1 MRNNINQMGESL
13 LQNMA
18 SYQKG
23 QLMNDQMDNN
33 YPVNTPFP
41 DYGNSP
47 SDNNYN
53 KQISQEIYV
62 HNSLN
67 EPILT
72 SLSRDLN
79 KIYLKLKVVALPI
92 NTKAKNKELK
102 QWDLW
107 GPFVICLLLGII
119 LVFTTKKNSGLIFSI
134 IFIIMW
140 VGAMIITMNSSLL
153 GGKLTLMQCICLLGY
168 CTFPSVVASLL
179 NRVIL
184 KFLPSIG
191 KIIIVAISFVWSTKG
206 KFLLYLLCI
215 FFLTI
220 ASVPFI
226 AENITPKKKLLAV
239 YPVMLYFLYLN
250 YFILV

>member
-1 MRNNINQMGESL
+1 MNYNYQNP

-18 SYQKG
+18 SEQKQ
-23 QLMNDQMDNN
+23 QLLNNQVTYDNN
-33 YPVNTPFP
+33 INSNNTPYP
-41 DYGNSP
+41 DFSQYTPNTNTN
-47 SDNNYN
+47 NNYN
-53 KQISQEIYV
+53 QEIYV

-72 SLSRDLN
+72 SLTRDLN
-79 KIYLKLKVVALPI
+79 RIYSKLKVVALPVASE
-92 NTKAKNKELK
+92 AKNKELK

-107 GPFVICLLLGII
+107 GPFIICLLLGII
-119 LVFTTKKNSGLIFSI
+119 LCFTSKKNSGLVFSM

-140 VGAMIITMNSSLL
+140 IGAMIITMNSSLL

-168 CTFPSVVASLL
+168 CTFPSVVAAFF

-184 KFLPSIG
+184 EFLPSIG
-191 KIIIVAISFVWSTKG
+191 KLIIVFISFVWSTKG
-206 KFLLYLLCI
+206 KYYFNII
-215 FFLTI
+215 FYFINII

-226 AENITPKKKLLAV
+226 SENINPKKRLLAV